1 MKVRLHEEPY
11 ADNTGLSDTELAAN
25 PFEAEMRSFLNVLD
39 GTADPVLTSGDAVA
53 AVQLAAAVITSART
67 GKPVDLTPIR
77 EVR

>member
-1 MKVRLHEEPY
+1 
-11 ADNTGLSDTELAAN
+11 
-25 PFEAEMRSFLNVLD
+25 MRSFLNVLD